1 MEAQE
6 ARRAGSGPGRGFRVG
21 ARGRGEKPRWGLSPG
36 GEGKQKLVGIKV
48 KNQSR

>member
-6 ARRAGSGPGRGFRVG
+6 ARRAGAGPGRGFRVG
-21 ARGRGEKPRWGLSPG
+21 AMRRGEKPRRGLSPG
-36 GEGKQKLVGIKV
+36 WEGKQKLVGVKV